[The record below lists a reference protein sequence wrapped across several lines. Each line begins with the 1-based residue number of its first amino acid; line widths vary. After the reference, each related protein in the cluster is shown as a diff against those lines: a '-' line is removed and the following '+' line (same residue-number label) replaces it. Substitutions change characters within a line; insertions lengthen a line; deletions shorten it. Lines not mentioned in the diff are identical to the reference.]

1 MQAKSNGFSCVSAMF
16 SFSNRLDAAE
26 HRIIHHPT
34 AAAAGA
40 AQVQHQDGRANA
52 VHAAGSAAVFLP
64 LLAVPASAALK
75 LAEKLLILHVAWFH
89 ARGLSGVFH
98 GLRVVVQ
105 AALRQRAEEIPAG
118 VPLSGGYAAQRVERL
133 GIVAGVDVVLRR
145 AHLDGIILP
154 RLAISAVA
162 RVAVGISAVS
172 APKRGKRVVILRLA
186 LLLRAAVIAA
196 ARALAAA
203 LPAVHD
209 LLIRLL
215 NFHEF
220 LFGLLG
226 ELYVWKKD
234 VYERDLRELG
244 FYLGKFIY
252 LCDSFEDVEQ
262 DIKKKN
268 YNPLVERFE
277 RPEFEAESRMMLEDM
292 MARACRAF
300 ECLPLLEDAPIMR
313 NILYSGIW
321 LRFEGA
327 CERRKAKSKQ

>member
-16 SFSNRLDAAE
+16 FSNRLDAAE

-75 LAEKLLILHVAWFH
+75 LAEKLLILHVARFH

-105 AALRQRAEEIPAG
+105 AALRQRAEEIPAS
-118 VPLSGGYAAQRVERL
+118 VPLSGGHAAQRVERL

-203 LPAVHD
+203 LPPIA
-209 LLIRLL
+209 L
-215 NFHEF
+215 
-220 LFGLLG
+220 
-226 ELYVWKKD
+226 
-234 VYERDLRELG
+234 
-244 FYLGKFIY
+244 
-252 LCDSFEDVEQ
+252 
-262 DIKKKN
+262 
-268 YNPLVERFE
+268 
-277 RPEFEAESRMMLEDM
+277 
-292 MARACRAF
+292 ACRDRAQKNASLSILGAAMLI
-300 ECLPLLEDAPIMR
+300 ECWEVLH
-313 NILYSGIW
+313 
-321 LRFEGA
+321 
-327 CERRKAKSKQ
+327 